1 MTQSITLELTD
12 ELIKRAKKQ
21 AEQTDQPVERVLVQ
35 QLEVA
40 FSDPLPELPSNEQAE
55 LDALKYLSNDALW
68 TIARE
73 QMPRDQ
79 QNRMQ
84 ILMDGNTMGKLSAL
98 EFDELENLVDQGQR
112 VMLRKAK
119 AAALL
124 TEKGYKVTP
133 KDVTAGDE

>member
-1 MTQSITLELTD
+1 MTQSITLELAD
-12 ELIKRAKKQ
+12 ELIERARKQ
-21 AEQTDQPVERVLVQ
+21 AEQIQQPIERVLTQ

-40 FSDPLPELPSNEQAE
+40 FSALPVLPSNEQAE
-55 LDALKYLSNDALW
+55 LDALRYLSNDALW

-73 QMPRDQ
+73 QMPREQ

-84 ILMDGNTMGKLSAL
+84 ALMDGNTKGTLSAH
-98 EFDELENLVDQGQR
+98 EFAELEGLVEQGQR

-124 TEKGYKVTP
+124 TENGFKVTP
-133 KDVTAGDE
+133 KDMTVSDE

>member
-1 MTQSITLELTD
+1 MTQTITLELPD
-12 ELIKRAKKQ
+12 ELIERAKKQ
-21 AEQTDQPVERVLVQ
+21 AKQTKQPVENVLVQ

-40 FSDPLPELPSNEQAE
+40 FSDPLPILPSNEQAE

-84 ILMDGNTMGKLSAL
+84 VLMDGNTMGTLSEQ
-98 EFDELENLVDQGQR
+98 EFAELESLVEQGHR

-124 TEKGYKVTP
+124 TENGYKVTP
-133 KDVTAGDE
+133 QDMIAGNE

>member
-1 MTQSITLELTD
+1 MTQTITLELTD
-12 ELIKRAKKQ
+12 ELIERAKKQ
-21 AEQTDQPVERVLVQ
+21 AEQIKQLVERVLAQ

-40 FSDPLPELPSNEQAE
+40 FSDPLPVLPTNKQAE

-73 QMPRDQ
+73 QMPHDQ

-84 ILMDGNTMGKLSAL
+84 VLMDGNTMGTLSEQ
-98 EFDELENLVDQGQR
+98 EFAELEKLVEQGHR

-124 TEKGYKVTP
+124 TENGYKVTP
-133 KDVTAGDE
+133 DDMTANDE